1 MDKIIIIHWDKS
13 TGPEPVIQYPPDKKF
28 PPKDLFLKIWA
39 IHELEKDNSMIEFA
53 PDEKSKQYLSLLQNF
68 EDEIYFLILE
78 YEQES
83 KMDNV
88 VIDHPDI
95 LAIISKNL
103 IELIHTEK
111 ITRAISEAYNTI
123 KNLSVVEQEEIL
135 LSFFRDK
142 IKFIILKILRRGA
155 ISRAQLIEILK
166 TKYGFLTTNI
176 DLILVAFLREKLI
189 LKKNLYG
196 KRVFYFL
203 IKDLSYMRL
212 PPKQIVDS
220 DLFGED
226 EKSLAKYREKIR
238 DYYIKKNCEG
248 FIDEKKILKYLTNKD
263 ILRLI
268 KELRTKSISVKSC
281 LGILNNREDIFE
293 DLLEENYIYEVKGEI
308 FLFSDI
314 RFIKF
319 TPVYILEDLIKRYER
334 EEIGKEEFLIHL
346 QLLAQDKKESP
357 ELHFQIN

>member
-83 KMDNV
+83 VMDNV
-88 VIDHPDI
+88 VVDHPDI

-123 KNLSVVEQEEIL
+123 KNLSVVEEEEIL

-142 IKFIILKILRRGA
+142 IKFTILKILRKGA
-155 ISRAQLIEILK
+155 ISRKQLIEILK
-166 TKYGFLTTNI
+166 NKYGFLTTNI
-176 DLILVAFLREKLI
+176 DLILVAFLRENLI

-203 IKDLSYMRL
+203 IKDISYMRL
-212 PPKQIVDS
+212 PPKNIES
-220 DLFGED
+220 ELFRED
-226 EKSLAKYREKIR
+226 KKSLSKYKQKIR
-238 DYYIKKNCEG
+238 DHFTKKNCEG

-263 ILRLI
+263 ILQLI
-268 KELRTKSISVKSC
+268 KELRGKSISVKAC
-281 LGILNNREDIFE
+281 LNILNNREDILE
-293 DLLEENYIYEVKGEI
+293 DLLDENYIYEVKGTI
-308 FLFSDI
+308 LLFSDI

-319 TPVYILEDLIKRYER
+319 TPSYIVDNLIQRYER

-346 QLLAQDKKESP
+346 QLLAQENQEPPKLQFE
-357 ELHFQIN
+357 IN